1 MRSGFLLWGGLTGIV
16 VLAGAIY
23 LARLRPATDSKT
35 AKSQP
40 AATGYTDPTACTGCH
55 GNIAHTYSL
64 TGMGRSFYRPAMS
77 NTIGSGGQSPTYY
90 HKASDSYFMML
101 ERDGQ
106 FYQQRYQIGP
116 DGKQTNAIEKQIDY
130 VVGSGNHVR
139 AYLHRTSRN
148 TLVELPLAWYAENG
162 GSWGMNPGYD
172 RPDHPG
178 FRRNITYACMF
189 CHNGIPEIPTGS
201 EDGPEPVFTGRMPEG
216 IDCQRCHGP
225 GAKHVAAAQTRGAKL
240 QDIRKVIV
248 NPARL
253 TPEREME
260 VCLQCH
266 LETTSYRLPASIR
279 RYDRG
284 PFSYW
289 PGEPLSD
296 FMLHFDRVPANDK
309 FEIAGAAYRLRRSA
323 CFQKSGE
330 RLRCTT
336 CHDPHDIP
344 RGEQAAEHY
353 TRVCR
358 QCHETALNQLV
369 AAGKHTQS
377 ADCVGCHMPK
387 RRTDDAVHVVMTDH
401 YIQRHKPARDLLQP
415 IAESRET
422 DENAYRGPV
431 VPYYPNPLP
440 PGPESELYVAVAQVS
455 QNSNLTEGIA
465 QLTAAVEKYHS
476 DRIDYYL
483 QLGDALIAAGKTDKA
498 VSLYEEALR
507 RQPNSF
513 VALRKL
519 AFGLHSV
526 GQFPRAVDLLK
537 QALELK
543 PADAAG
549 WNELGLDYL
558 NLGARSDAIAAFQKA
573 ITLDEDMAEAY
584 NSLGGVWLESGNFS
598 RAESVLREAIRIQ
611 PDYAEAH
618 SNLGNALSA
627 AGQFEEARYHFE
639 IAIRFQPNYAAAR
652 YNYGIALARVN
663 RFEEAQHQIEALL
676 RFEPRNA
683 AAQDLLGNL
692 LVARTKVQAAIGAYR
707 EALRIRPDF
716 ARARLDLGEA
726 LADLGDLS
734 GALPEVQAAA
744 ASQDSVV
751 RQEALDL
758 LQHLSSKRR

>member
-1 MRSGFLLWGGLTGIV
+1 MRPGFRLWGSVTGALLLA
-16 VLAGAIY
+16 VLIDLGCS
-23 LARLRPATDSKT
+23 RPV
-35 AKSQP
+35 AKSKSSRDRVTT
-40 AATGYTDPTACTGCH
+40 AAYTDPATCATCH
-55 GNIAHTYSL
+55 ANIAHTYSL
-64 TGMGRSFYRPAMS
+64 TGMGRSFYRPALA
-77 NTIGSGGQSPTYY
+77 NTIESKGASPTYY
-90 HKASDSYFMML
+90 HKASDSYFTML
-101 ERDGQ
+101 ERGGQ
-106 FYQQRYQIGP
+106 FYQRRYQIGP
-116 DGKQTNAIEKQIDY
+116 DGKETNGIEKKIDY

-162 GSWGMNPGYD
+162 GEWGMNPGYD

-189 CHNGIPEIPTGS
+189 CHNGIPETPAGGTD
-201 EDGPEPVFTGRMPEG
+201 EAEPVFTGRMLEG

-240 QDIRKVIV
+240 EDVRKAIV

-253 TPEREME
+253 SPEREME

-266 LETTSYRLPASIR
+266 LETTSYRLPDSIV
-279 RYDRG
+279 RYQRG
-284 PFSYW
+284 PFSYR
-289 PGEPLSD
+289 PGEPLAD
-296 FMLHFDRVPANDK
+296 FMLHFDRVPPNDK
-309 FEIAGAAYRLRRSA
+309 FEIAGEAYRLRLSA

-336 CHDPHDIP
+336 CHNPHDIP

-353 TRVCR
+353 TSVCR
-358 QCHETALNQLV
+358 QCHQTALNQLA

-387 RRTDDAVHVVMTDH
+387 RRTEDAVQVVMTDH
-401 YIQRHKPARDLLQP
+401 YIQRRKPARDLLQP
-415 IAESRET
+415 IAEFRET
-422 DENAYRGPV
+422 DENSYRGPV

-440 PGPESELYVAVAQVS
+440 QGPESELYLAVAQVS
-455 QNSNLTEGIA
+455 QKSNLAQGIA
-465 QLTAAVEKYHS
+465 ELTAAIEKYHP

-483 QLGDALIAAGKTDKA
+483 QLGDAMIAAGKMDKA
-498 VSLYEEALR
+498 VPLYEEALR
-507 RQPNSF
+507 RQPRSF
-513 VALRKL
+513 IALRKL
-519 AFGLHSV
+519 AFALHSA

-537 QALELK
+537 QALELQ

-549 WNELGLDYL
+549 WHELGLDYL

-573 ITLDEDMAEAY
+573 IALDEDMAEAY
-584 NSLGGVWLESGNFS
+584 NSLGGVWLESGDVS
-598 RAESVLREAIRIQ
+598 QAESALREAIRIQ

-618 SNLGNALSA
+618 SNLGNALSS

-652 YNYGIALARVN
+652 YNYAIALARAN

-676 RFEPRNA
+676 GFDPRNA

-692 LVARTKVQAAIGAYR
+692 LVARSKVQEAIGAYR
-707 EALRIRPDF
+707 EAIRIRPDF
-716 ARARLDLGEA
+716 PRARLDLGEA

-744 ASQDSVV
+744 RSQDSVV

-758 LQHLSSKRR
+758 LQHLSSKH